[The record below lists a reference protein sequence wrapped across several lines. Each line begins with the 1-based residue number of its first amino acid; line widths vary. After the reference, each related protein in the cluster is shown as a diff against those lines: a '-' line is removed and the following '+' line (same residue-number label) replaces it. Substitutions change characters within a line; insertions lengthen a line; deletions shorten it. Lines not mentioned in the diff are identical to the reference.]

1 MLTSKVIKELK
12 PKEKRYQITD
22 SDGLALRIQRSG
34 VKSWV
39 LRVPQN
45 GRIVDI
51 TLGHWPEVTLQHARA
66 LARQR
71 KKELELEPSGSYTV
85 RDAFKFWCSKKRGR
99 ILSYRD
105 ERLRLE
111 KYVISKIGSRQL
123 DSITPPIVI
132 KLMEPIE
139 ESGKLSTVKRLLM
152 RTREIFDMSVNAGYL
167 NSNPLAKITKVFP
180 VPTVQHMPSID
191 WKELPIVV
199 SQIEN
204 LAPTKYRLLF
214 YFSLATLLRPKEV
227 VSIRLEWINEDA
239 ITIPAEFMK
248 MKRVHR
254 VPLTPYLI
262 SLINEIKKNRVNQ
275 RSPYLFPAKHAN
287 KTISSQALAKWL
299 HSQPEFKN
307 RLVAHGLRSIG
318 RSWFADNDV
327 PSEIAEACLAHTV
340 GSQVVRAYQRSDYF
354 ASRSQIMLRWHAH
367 IMQCAQCAQI
377 FKTDSVTTGAGAE
390 KNAKFD

>member
-1 MLTSKVIKELK
+1 MR
-12 PKEKRYQITD
+12 PKERRYQVTD
-22 SDGLALRIQRSG
+22 SDGLALRIQTSG

-39 LRVPQN
+39 LRVFQN

-51 TLGHWPEVTLQHARA
+51 TLGHWPELSLMQARA
-66 LARQR
+66 TARR
-71 KKELELEPSGSYTV
+71 KKKELELEPSGSYTV
-85 RDAFKFWCSKKRGR
+85 RDAFKFWCSKKKGR
-99 ILSYRD
+99 IISYRD
-105 ERLRLE
+105 EKLRLE

-123 DSITPPIVI
+123 DTITPPILI

-139 ESGKLSTVKRLLM
+139 QAGKQSTVKRLLM
-152 RTREIFDMSVNAGYL
+152 RTREIFDMAVNAGYL
-167 NSNPLAKITKVFP
+167 PSNPLAKITKVFS
-180 VPTVQHMPSID
+180 VPTVKHMASVD

-199 SQIEN
+199 SQIEA
-204 LAPTKYRLLF
+204 LAPSKYKVLF
-214 YFSLATLLRPKEV
+214 YFSLATLLRPGEV
-227 VSIRLEWINEDA
+227 VSIRLDWINEEA

-287 KTISSQALAKWL
+287 KPISSQALAKWL
-299 HSQPEFKN
+299 HEQNVFRN

-377 FKTDSVTTGAGAE
+377 FKPNAETTGAGAE
-390 KNAKFD
+390 KTAKFD

>member
-1 MLTSKVIKELK
+1 M
-12 PKEKRYQITD
+12 
-22 SDGLALRIQRSG
+22 
-34 VKSWV
+34 
-39 LRVPQN
+39 
-45 GRIVDI
+45 
-51 TLGHWPEVTLQHARA
+51 
-66 LARQR
+66 
-71 KKELELEPSGSYTV
+71 

-105 ERLRLE
+105 EKLRLE

-167 NSNPLAKITKVFP
+167 KSNPLAKITKVFP
-180 VPTVQHMPSID
+180 VPTVTHMPAVD

-287 KTISSQALAKWL
+287 KPISSQALAKWL
-299 HSQPEFKN
+299 HEQSVFRN

-318 RSWFADNDV
+318 RSWFADQAAWNRGCYDV
-327 PSEIAEACLAHTV
+327 SSMSGSLSVQKYGTSRTATLDDLQAGDLSIGLDASKSSSLYGSSTTVQVSALFGQCLIRYA
-340 GSQVVRAYQRSDYF
+340 
-354 ASRSQIMLRWHAH
+354 
-367 IMQCAQCAQI
+367 
-377 FKTDSVTTGAGAE
+377 
-390 KNAKFD
+390 

>member
-12 PKEKRYQITD
+12 AKDRRYQITD
-22 SDGLALRIQRSG
+22 SDGLALRVQRSG

-85 RDAFKFWCSKKRGR
+85 RDAFKFWCSKKKGR

-105 ERLRLE
+105 EKLRLE

-139 ESGKLSTVKRLLM
+139 QAGKQSTVKRLLM

-167 NSNPLAKITKVFP
+167 HSNPLAKITKVFP
-180 VPTVQHMPSID
+180 VPTVTHMPAVD

-199 SQIEN
+199 SQIES

-227 VSIRLEWINEDA
+227 ISIRLEWINEDA
-239 ITIPAEFMK
+239 ITIPSEYMK
-248 MKRVHR
+248 MKRTHR
-254 VPLTPYLI
+254 IPLTPNIKGVLA
-262 SLINEIKKNRVNQ
+262 SLGNSGEGCFTPQGHMIFSVSEGSNYGAYGKNFNA
-275 RSPYLFPAKHAN
+275 S
-287 KTISSQALAKWL
+287 TSS
-299 HSQPEFKN
+299 
-307 RLVAHGLRSIG
+307 SIYK
-318 RSWFADNDV
+318 DD
-327 PSEIAEACLAHTV
+327 
-340 GSQVVRAYQRSDYF
+340 
-354 ASRSQIMLRWHAH
+354 
-367 IMQCAQCAQI
+367 
-377 FKTDSVTTGAGAE
+377 VTTVRPEAIRTYCLIRYS
-390 KNAKFD
+390 